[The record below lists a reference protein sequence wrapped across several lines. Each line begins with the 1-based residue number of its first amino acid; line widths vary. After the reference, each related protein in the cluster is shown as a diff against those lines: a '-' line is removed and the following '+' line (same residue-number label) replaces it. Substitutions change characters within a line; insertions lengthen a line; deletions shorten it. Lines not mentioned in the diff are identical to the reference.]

1 MYEIDLDSAQK
12 IIEQIARD
20 AGEILKKYFAS
31 GDFTS
36 ISKGSTDFLT
46 QADQEADDFI
56 KKSLS
61 DNFPDCPILTEE
73 SAPDDYSSLKN
84 LDNLWVVDPLDGTS
98 NFSRGSSYFAVSIGL
113 VDKGV
118 SKLAVVYLPMED
130 KIYLANANQNHATC
144 NGKPINVSR
153 INSLNE
159 TVFDIDFGWI
169 IGQRDITLKW
179 MASLVTKIRQIKIM
193 GSAASE
199 LALLAEGKIDVY
211 LHSGLKPW
219 DTAASSLLVEK
230 AGGKI
235 TTPQGE
241 KWNIFNPQMLASNG
255 ILHDTIIELI
265 NQ

>member
-1 MYEIDLDSAQK
+1 MDSANLASAQK
-12 IIEQIARD
+12 IAEQIARE
-20 AGEILKKYFAS
+20 AGEILKKYFVS

-36 ISKGSTDFLT
+36 TSKGGTDFFT
-46 QADQEADDFI
+46 QADKEADDFI
-56 KKSLS
+56 KKSLT
-61 DNFPDCPILTEE
+61 DKFPNCQVLTEE
-73 SAPDDYSSLKN
+73 SAPDDYSGL
-84 LDNLWVVDPLDGTS
+84 LDENNLWVVDPLDGTS
-98 NFSRGSSYFAVSIGL
+98 NFSRGNPYFAVSIGL
-113 VDKGV
+113 CDKGI

-130 KIYLANANQNHATC
+130 KLYLANASQNQATC
-144 NGKPINVSR
+144 NGKPINVSQ

-169 IGQRDITLKW
+169 AGQREVTLKW
-179 MASLVTKIRQIKIM
+179 MASLVTKIRQIKAM
-193 GSAASE
+193 GSAAAE

-235 TTPQGE
+235 TTPQGNE
-241 KWNIFNPQMLASNG
+241 WNIFNPQMLASNG
-255 ILHDTIIELI
+255 ILHDKILGLI